1 MACSQCCIK
10 KKSRNNSKYF
20 VPCIILASCISC
32 KLLIYSS
39 FVFFY
44 PFFPLLSA
52 AGRRHITAR
61 QPETR
66 RPVVSFTHA
75 LLAFFLSSARA
86 KETRWAISS
95 SIGVTPENSARDPDP
110 GQFSFYLVN
119 IKMCAI
125 ASRFEDV
132 CGDRGFRI
140 CHRMCTAWTRFGSQY
155 GGRGCSLL
163 LP

>member
-1 MACSQCCIK
+1 M
-10 KKSRNNSKYF
+10 
-20 VPCIILASCISC
+20 V
-32 KLLIYSS
+32 KLSVVVVLY
-39 FVFFY
+39 VFFLIIIY
-44 PFFPLLSA
+44 CLSFLPLFSLLSA
-52 AGRRHITAR
+52 AGRRHTTAR

-75 LLAFFLSSARA
+75 PLAFFLSSARA

-95 SIGVTPENSARDPDP
+95 SIGVTLENSARDPDP

-119 IKMCAI
+119 IKLCAM
-125 ASRFEDV
+125 ASYFEDV
-132 CGDRGFRI
+132 CGDWGFRI
-140 CHRMCTAWTRFGSQY
+140 CHRMCTAWTRLGSQY